1 MIWIRKAVYIII
13 AVAILAVAWFL
24 ISTPT
29 GYVAGEAYSW
39 NIKGAHAA
47 KVTIVEYSDFEC
59 PFCARAEP
67 TIKQILEKYPDD
79 VQLVYKHFPLPS
91 HSNSWKAAEASEC
104 AAEQGKFWEYHDI
117 LFENQ
122 DALYITMLKDYAKQL
137 GLNTE
142 EFDACLD
149 SGSMK
154 ARIENDKQEGESL
167 GVSGTPAFF
176 VNGKMISGAQPF
188 SVFDAAVS
196 RALSSS

>member
-1 MIWIRKAVYIII
+1 MAIFVAVTG
-13 AVAILAVAWFL
+13 FL
-24 ISTPT
+24 LIPSPA
-29 GYVAGEAYSW
+29 GYVTGEAYSW

-59 PFCARAEP
+59 PYCGRAEP

-104 AAEQGKFWEYHDI
+104 AAEQGKFWEYHDM

-122 DALYITMLKDYAKQL
+122 DALYTPMLKDYAKQL
-137 GLNTE
+137 GLDTDKFNN
-142 EFDACLD
+142 CLD
-149 SGSMK
+149 SNTMK
-154 ARIENDKQEGESL
+154 ARVENDAEEGKSL

-188 SVFDAAVS
+188 SVFDTAVS